1 VKETPMSNEPIPATS
16 IPGAAPDNSPQAVVE
31 LPPTILIDD
40 FVKVEL
46 RVGTVLEAAPAPSGD
61 KLLVLQVDLGT
72 EKRQIL
78 AGIRQH
84 YSPEQLVGKQ
94 IVVVANLAPR
104 KMRGLDSQGML
115 LAAHDAA
122 TGKVIVLSPSDA
134 VAAGSKV
141 S

>member
-1 VKETPMSNEPIPATS
+1 MTNEPMPATA
-16 IPGAAPDNSPQAVVE
+16 IPGATATNSPQGIVQ
-31 LPPTILIDD
+31 PTPTIAIDD
-40 FVKVEL
+40 VMNVQL
-46 RVGTVLEAAPAPSGD
+46 RVATVLEAKPAPKGD
-61 KLLVLQVDLGT
+61 KLLVLHIDLGD

-84 YSPEQLVGKQ
+84 YTPEQLVGKQ
-94 IVVVANLAPR
+94 IIVVANLAPR
-104 KMRGLDSQGML
+104 QMMGLESQGML